1 MTRIV
6 YAVAAHLHMTAGDVE
21 ARMEPGELFCWA
33 NLLLGWGDEPEP
45 VDEGELLSVEDEI
58 AAWR

>member
-1 MTRIV
+1 MTRLV

-21 ARMEPGELFCWA
+21 TRMEPAELFIWA
-33 NLLLGWGDEPEP
+33 HLLFGWGSSAEDEAEQLP
-45 VDEGELLSVEDEI
+45 VEDEI

>member
-1 MTRIV
+1 MTRLV

-21 ARMEPGELFCWA
+21 ARMDTEELFCWA
-33 NLLLGWGDEPEP
+33 HLLFGWGEAPGD
-45 VDEGELLSVEDEI
+45 DAELLDVEDEI